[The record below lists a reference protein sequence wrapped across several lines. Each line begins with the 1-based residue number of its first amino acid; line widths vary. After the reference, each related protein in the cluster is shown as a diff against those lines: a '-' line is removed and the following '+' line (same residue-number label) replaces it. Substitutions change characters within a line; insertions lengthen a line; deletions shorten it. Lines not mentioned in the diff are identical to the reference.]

1 MSDKSKVLGIL
12 LGDACGIGPELI
24 IKALTHQE
32 IRNSVCWFILGDLR
46 VFNQGEQF
54 AGNKIQIK
62 LIEDFSE
69 VVAEKGKVYFKDTK
83 NLSVDDYTIGQ
94 ISEKSGEAT
103 GNTLKEM
110 IAICKKNA
118 IDGVL
123 YGPFNKQALQ
133 KGGHHFSD
141 EAHFYASLFDHE
153 DKEFGEINILDD
165 LWVTRVTSHVPMKA
179 VGKMIKKDLI
189 LRKIIFADTYLRN
202 AGVKNPSIFVAS
214 YNPHS
219 GEGGLLGTEEIDEIV
234 PAITEAQNKGIN
246 VVGPYPA
253 DTIFL
258 KRESEK
264 FDCLLAMYHDQA
276 QIGIKLL
283 GFSRGVTLSA
293 GFPIPLATPAHGTA
307 FDIASKGIANENA
320 TLAAIK
326 VLFRLTG
333 IRI

>member
-1 MSDKSKVLGIL
+1 MSDKCIVLGVL
-12 LGDACGIGPELI
+12 LGDACGIGPEI
-24 IKALTHQE
+24 IVKALSNQT
-32 IRNSVCWFILGDLR
+32 IRNTACWFVLGDLR

-54 AGNKIQIK
+54 AGTKIQ
-62 LIEDFSE
+62 LSFVEDFSE
-69 VVAEKGKVYFKDTK
+69 VVKEKGKVYFKDTK

-94 ISEKSGEAT
+94 LSEKSGEAA

-110 IAICKKNA
+110 IGICKKNT

-123 YGPFNKQALQ
+123 YGPLNKQALQ
-133 KGGHHFSD
+133 RGGHHFSD
-141 EAHFYASLFDHE
+141 ELHFYASLFE
-153 DKEFGEINILDD
+153 YEAKEFGEINILDD
-165 LWVTRVTSHVPMKA
+165 LWVTRVTSHVPMQA
-179 VGKMIKKDLI
+179 VSAMIKKDLI
-189 LRKIIFADTYLRN
+189 LRKIFFADTYLRN
-202 AGVKNPSIFVAS
+202 AGINNPSIFVAS

-219 GEGGLLGTEEIDEIV
+219 GEGGLLGTEEIDEII
-234 PAITEAQNKGIN
+234 PAIAEAQKIGIN
-246 VVGPYPA
+246 VQGPYPA

-258 KRESEK
+258 KRDSEK

-326 VLFRLTG
+326 VLFRLNG
-333 IRI
+333 IRV